1 MATPAQAKIATGSK
15 THLAAVLISPDNY
28 AYLQREIYKD
38 SGIVLDADK
47 HYLLESRLMPI
58 VRSEGM
64 ASLDELCARVRSQV
78 SPKLRQE
85 VVEAMTTNE
94 TLFFRDVSPFD
105 ALRTQILPEIKA
117 QRLQQR
123 KVSFWSAAASSGQ
136 EAYSLA
142 ILLLEM
148 GFGDWQIEIVGTD
161 LSEHILERA
170 RIAKYM
176 QIEVNRGL
184 PAPYLVK
191 YFQREGLDWRLKEQ
205 VRKMVRFRR
214 FDLRQNM
221 QGLGLFDVV
230 MCRNVLIYFDVDTK
244 KKILG
249 EVRRVMQPGGY
260 LLLGGAETTVNLDDN
275 FRRTPIG
282 QAVFY
287 RLG

>member
-1 MATPAQAKIATGSK
+1 
-15 THLAAVLISPDNY
+15 LISPENY
-28 AYLQREIYKD
+28 AYLQKEIYKD

-58 VRSEGM
+58 VRSEGL
-64 ASLDELCARVRSQV
+64 ASLDELCARIRTQLH
-78 SPKLRQE
+78 PKLRQE

-94 TLFFRDVSPFD
+94 TLFFRDVSPFE
-105 ALRTQILPEIKA
+105 ALRTAILPQLKEH
-117 QRLQQR
+117 RGRER
-123 KVSFWSAAASSGQ
+123 KLSFWSAAASSGQ

-148 GFGDWQIEIVGTD
+148 GFGDWTIDIVGTD
-161 LSEHILERA
+161 LSEQILDRA
-170 RIAKYM
+170 RGGKYM

-191 YFQREGLDWRLKEQ
+191 YFQREGLDWRLKDP

-214 FDLRQNM
+214 FDLRQPM

-249 EVRRVMQPGGY
+249 ELRRVMHPGGY